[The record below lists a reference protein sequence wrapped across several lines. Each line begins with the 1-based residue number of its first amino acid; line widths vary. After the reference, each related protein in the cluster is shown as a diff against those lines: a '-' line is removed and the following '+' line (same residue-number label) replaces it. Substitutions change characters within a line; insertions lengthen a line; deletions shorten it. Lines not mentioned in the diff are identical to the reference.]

1 MERSPR
7 SSVQPRSAGIVP
19 ADPAM
24 ALALAREGTL
34 ACERLAGDASDRAF
48 FRIRFAEGGSPATAI
63 LVRGVEAPF
72 VETARL
78 LREVGVPAPEIYA
91 EDEPEGLVV
100 EEDFGDLL
108 LEEAARPATPVGGR
122 KGAGVADLYR
132 DLVDGILAMQRH
144 LPRRLK
150 PDPGAPLAL
159 RRRFDAATF
168 ERELRVFEEHL
179 WRGHLGARP
188 TEEELSAFRGHARTL
203 AESVADLPLRF
214 AHRDFH
220 ARNLLVLPEGGFG
233 LVDFQDARFGP
244 PHYDLASLL
253 FDGYVR
259 LDPEFTEELFRR
271 YEEASP
277 SFADREGA
285 RAAFERTA
293 LQRVLKALGSFGYL
307 ARVKGKP
314 HFLDYVS
321 KSLGDAVHLLR
332 ARPELASLH
341 ALLAAGHAAFA

>member
-1 MERSPR
+1 MNPLPAGTVPGDP
-7 SSVQPRSAGIVP
+7 SS
-19 ADPAM
+19 
-24 ALALAREGTL
+24 ALALAREESL

-48 FRIRFAEGGSPATAI
+48 FRIRFPGGSSPTTAI

-78 LREVGVPAPEIYA
+78 LREVGVPTPEIYA
-91 EDEPEGLVV
+91 EDERAGLVV

-108 LEEAARPATPVGGR
+108 LEEAARPVSPVGGR
-122 KGAGVADLYR
+122 GSVVADIYR

-188 TEEELSAFRGHARTL
+188 TDEELAAFRSEARAL

-220 ARNLLVLPEGGFG
+220 ARNLLVLPDGGFG

-259 LDPEFTEELFRR
+259 LDPDFVQELFRR

-277 SFADREGA
+277 SFADADGA

-314 HFLDYVS
+314 RFLDYVP
-321 KSLGDAVHLLR
+321 KSIGDAVHLLR
-332 ARPELASLH
+332 ARPELAPLH
-341 ALLAAGHAAFA
+341 SLLAAGHAAFA